1 MSRIHLS
8 GRRSGEGQNPF
19 STFFA
24 FAAALLAAVVAPQPA
39 AQSYPTK
46 PIRVIVGY
54 APGGSTDIAARMIA
68 EELGQAL
75 GWRVVIDNRAG
86 GGTIIGTET
95 VARATPDGY
104 TLFYGTNAM
113 VINTVLL
120 EKVPYDPLR
129 DFEPIA
135 ITIQQPLALLASQRL
150 KVTSV
155 QELIAYA
162 KANPG
167 KLNFA
172 SSGNG
177 SLQHIAGELLRNMGS
192 INVVHVPY
200 KGAGP
205 AMTDLL
211 GGNVDFMI
219 TSLLGT
225 AEHVK
230 SGRLRL
236 LATTGSK
243 RSQSNPDVP
252 TIGETLRGYE
262 AISWQALFAP
272 AKTPRVT
279 VDRLNG
285 ALRQIGGSKKLAD
298 RLADNGME
306 LRMSSPAELREL
318 IGREQKKYAGIV
330 KKTGAKVE

>member
-1 MSRIHLS
+1 MSSFQSVRTL
-8 GRRSGEGQNPF
+8 
-19 STFFA
+19 A
-24 FAAALLAAVVAPQPA
+24 AAALAAAMSVTPALAP
-39 AQSYPTK
+39 AQSFPTK
-46 PIRVIVGY
+46 PIRVVVGY
-54 APGGSTDIAARMIA
+54 APGGSTDLAARMIG

-75 GWRVVIDNRAG
+75 GWRVVVDNRAG

-113 VINTVLL
+113 VINTVLQ
-120 EKVPYDPLR
+120 EKLPYDPIR
-129 DFEPIA
+129 DFAPVA
-135 ITIQQPLALLASQRL
+135 ITIVQPLALLTGAKL
-150 KVTSV
+150 NVTSV
-155 QELIAYA
+155 KALIAHA

-177 SLQHIAGELLRNMGS
+177 SLQHIAGELLRNMAG

-205 AMTDLL
+205 AMIDLL

-225 AEHVK
+225 SEHVK
-230 SGRLRL
+230 SGRLKL
-236 LATTGSK
+236 LAMTGSR
-243 RSQSNPDVP
+243 RSPSTPDVP
-252 TIGETLRGYE
+252 TIAESGLPGYE

-272 AKTPRVT
+272 AKTPQPV

-285 ALRQIGGSKKLAD
+285 GLKQIGESKKLAA
-298 RLADNGME
+298 RLAENGME
-306 LRMSSPAELREL
+306 LRVSAPAELRDL
-318 IGREQKKYAGIV
+318 VVREQKKYAAIV
-330 KKTGAKVE
+330 KRTGARTE